1 MKLSVFGLGYVGCV
15 SAGCLAHLGHEL
27 IGVDVNPLKV
37 DLINGRRSPIV
48 EKDLDGLIR
57 DAVEAG
63 TLRATTDAR
72 EAIAA
77 SDASLVCVGTP
88 GTPVGRLDLDH
99 VTRVASDIGHALR
112 GKPGRGHVV
121 VLRSTVLP
129 GTTEDVLIPALE
141 ESSGRKAGEGFQVVN
156 NPEFLREGS
165 AVADFHE
172 PAMTVIG
179 SHGPEGPELDRA
191 LYRDLPGARI
201 HTSIRVA
208 ETVKYA
214 SNAFHALKITFAN
227 EIGSFC
233 RAHGV
238 EAADVMEIF
247 VQDRKLNLSEAY
259 LRPGFAF
266 GGACLP
272 KDLRALV
279 TSARD
284 RDVELPMLGTIL
296 RSNQELVDNAV
307 RRIER
312 MQSRRIGIFGVS
324 FKPGTD
330 DLRESPMVELV
341 ERLLGK
347 GFTLR
352 IHDRHVNPA
361 RLFGA
366 NKAFIEEHLPH
377 IEQLLC
383 DDMHEVARSSD
394 LLVIGNRDPAYRELA
409 TSVSDG
415 QRIVDLARLFP
426 RAPEHVP
433 EYHAFV

>member
-1 MKLSVFGLGYVGCV
+1 MRVSVFGLGYVGCV

-27 IGVDVNPLKV
+27 IGVDVQPLKV
-37 DLINGRRSPIV
+37 DLINEGRSPIV
-48 EKDLDGLIR
+48 EKDLDGLVR
-57 DAVEAG
+57 GAVEAG
-63 TLRATTDAR
+63 KLRATTDAE

-77 SDASLVCVGTP
+77 SDVSLVCVGTP
-88 GTPVGRLDLDH
+88 GTAVGRLDLDH
-99 VTRVASDIGHALR
+99 VTRVAADIGHVLR
-112 GKPGRGHVV
+112 GKAPGHVV

-129 GTTEDVLIPALE
+129 GTTEEVLIPALE
-141 ESSGRKAGEGFQVVN
+141 ESSGKQAGTGFRVVN

-165 AVADFHE
+165 AVRDFHE
-172 PAMTVIG
+172 PAMTVVG
-179 SHGPEGPELDRA
+179 SRGPEGPELDRA
-191 LYRDLPGARI
+191 LYGDLPGARI

-208 ETVKYA
+208 ETVKYV

-227 EIGSFC
+227 EIGGFC
-233 RAHGV
+233 QAHGV
-238 EAADVMEIF
+238 EASDVMEIF
-247 VQDRKLNLSEAY
+247 LQDRKLNVSEAY

-296 RSNQELVDNAV
+296 RSNRTLVDNAI
-307 RRIER
+307 RKIE
-312 MQSRRIGIFGVS
+312 MLQMRRIGIFGIS
-324 FKPGTD
+324 FKPDTD

-347 GFTLR
+347 GFALR
-352 IHDRHVNPA
+352 IHDHNVNPS

-366 NKAFIEEHLPH
+366 NKAFVEERLPH

-383 DDMHEVARSSD
+383 DDMLDVARSSD
-394 LLVIGNRDPAYRELA
+394 ILVIGNRDMRYRELA
-409 TSVSDG
+409 AVASSE

-426 RAPEHVP
+426 RTPDGAM
-433 EYHAFV
+433 EYHAVV